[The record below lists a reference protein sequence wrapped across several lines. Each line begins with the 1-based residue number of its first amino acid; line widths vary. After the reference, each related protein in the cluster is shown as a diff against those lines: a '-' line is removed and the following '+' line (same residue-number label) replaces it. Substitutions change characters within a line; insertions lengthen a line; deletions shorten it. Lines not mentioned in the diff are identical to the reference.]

1 MRACTDEPI
10 SDPEARRQP
19 LAADPARRAAR
30 RRSAR
35 QTALLGSLVGV
46 LLAGPLVAAP
56 PAASRSLA
64 FERDGAVWVAS
75 ADGSGQ
81 ARVVDG
87 VDPRIA
93 PNGRAIAYTM
103 DTSPADGV
111 RRHIAVVELATR
123 ASRVLTRVPGDNSF
137 GPEWSPDGSALL
149 VYVLTDG
156 QWNLGLVS
164 VDDTAFRYL
173 VRPGPGVPAC
183 WSAAWAPDGASI
195 FCQDLENMFRV
206 SLDGRRLWTASLA
219 RLFPAGGLNSGARMA
234 PSPDGRSLLVDV
246 DMDEDTAAK
255 DWDGPPPAVF
265 LVDLETETSR
275 RLTAKGLL
283 AWQPAWLDATQ
294 FLCTVQRERDRT
306 PVVARLP
313 VAGGPPA
320 LLVKNALSP
329 GVSASPAP

>member
-1 MRACTDEPI
+1 MW
-10 SDPEARRQP
+10 ARNEERIP
-19 LAADPARRAAR
+19 DSPFRPRPFAADPARLAAR
-30 RRSAR
+30 RPSVRRA
-35 QTALLGSLVGV
+35 ALLGSSVGL
-46 LLAGPLVAAP
+46 LLAGRLVAAP
-56 PAASRSLA
+56 PAAPRTLA
-64 FERDGAVWVAS
+64 FERDAAVWVAS

-81 ARVVDG
+81 ARVIDG

-93 PNGRAIAYTM
+93 PNGRLIAYTK

-111 RRHIAVVELATR
+111 RRHIAVVEIATR

-149 VYVLTDG
+149 VYVLADG

-164 VDDTAFRYL
+164 VDDTAFRYV

-219 RLFPAGGLNSGARMA
+219 RLFPAGGLNSGARIA
-234 PSPDGRSLLVDV
+234 PSPDGRSLLVDI
-246 DMDEDTAAK
+246 DMDEDTAVK

-265 LVDLETETSR
+265 LVDLDAKTSR
-275 RLTAKGLL
+275 RLTANGLL

-294 FLCTVQRERDRT
+294 FLCTVQRERDRA
-306 PVVARLP
+306 PSVARLP
-313 VAGGPPA
+313 FGAGAPTLVAKDA
-320 LLVKNALSP
+320 RSP
-329 GVSASPAP
+329 SVCAAQ